1 VCYHGVMTPGR
12 WAPVLVLGIIALLR
26 TVSAAD
32 QEYVI
37 WRSTTLDRLDWTPGS
52 TTYASREACDQG
64 VAVRQARVARTVAFL
79 RRLGADDT
87 LLQVVG
93 GRVYECRPALPGPST
108 RPPASE
114 PSQSP

>member
-1 VCYHGVMTPGR
+1 MRTP
-12 WAPVLVLGIIALLR
+12 ALLLGIMVLAG
-26 TVSAAD
+26 TVSGAD

-52 TTYASREACDQG
+52 TYPSREACDEA
-64 VAVRQARVARTVAFL
+64 VAARRGRVARTVAFL

-93 GRVYECRPALPGPST
+93 DRVYECRPALTGPST
-108 RPPASE
+108 RPPATE
-114 PSQSP
+114 PAQSP